1 MASIIPIPS
10 SRVTGLLTRQLLTQQ
25 YQTDQQD
32 LFRLQNQVSTGQRIF
47 VPSDDAP
54 SAIRAISLQT
64 LLNRK
69 DQLETNINIGLQF
82 LASTDSALGGQNG
95 VADTLSKIKA
105 ATLGVIGTVTTQED
119 RDAAIAEINNT
130 IESLVALGNTK
141 FNGRYIFAGSKTSTP
156 PYTIDD
162 DGNVAYH
169 GDDLSV
175 QAYSDLGALFTTNAT
190 GQDVFGGIS
199 SPVLGTAD
207 LNPQVNEDTLLSSLL
222 GGRGISPNGSIQI
235 EDATTPLTIVDIS
248 IASTVGDV
256 IRLIEETLPT
266 GSGIEVAISN
276 NGLQLTGSL
285 VHVTEVGTGTT
296 ATELGIAG
304 GPANTINGTDIDPQI
319 LKTTLIEDLL
329 GTKAR
334 AKLTSAGTDNDIL
347 IQATSNGT
355 ALDGVTINLVD
366 GGDIGDSASAAY
378 DSIGK
383 ILTVS
388 VDDTGETSANRV
400 VDAINTLSEFT
411 AELDPHDTTSTIAAG
426 SGLVSPGDTA
436 TTSGGS
442 GETLDQNSGIRVV
455 NGGST
460 YDITFAGAQTVEDL
474 LNILN
479 RSEAGLQAE
488 INTDGDGINIRS
500 RLSGTEFQ
508 IGELGGTTATQ
519 LGVRTFGTETSLS
532 DLNFGIGVPTRDS
545 RETNITK
552 EVLTITASDGV
563 SVVNVDLSTVVDP
576 SDLTEIRDTINAAA
590 TLAGIDLSAAVHTDG
605 NSLVLSDTLEGINQI
620 QVSQDA
626 TSADLGVDGGFDFS
640 IPQVDFSITARDG
653 QSFSVDLTGA
663 ESIEDVINLI
673 NTDPGNDDGLG
684 ARIVQATLVSNGNGI
699 SIVDF
704 SGGAGE
710 LTVTEAE
717 GSNAAEHLGLV
728 NQGEDSRSV
737 ASVILNGTDRHFLE
751 NESVFSTLLQLREAL
766 ENDDVPGI
774 ERASAKLDED
784 IQRVTFAQADV
795 GFRFQALEVSET
807 NLQDEV
813 VQLRSALSE
822 EIEVDLVEAISN
834 LTARQVSLQ
843 ASLQVTSTILQLS
856 LLNFI

>member
-64 LLNRK
+64 LLSRK
-69 DQLETNINIGLQF
+69 DQLETNINLGLRF

-105 ATLGVIGTVTTQED
+105 ATLGVVGTVTTQQD
-119 RDAAIAEINNT
+119 RDAAIAEVNNT
-130 IESLVALGNTK
+130 IEALVSLGNTK
-141 FNGRYIFAGSKTSTP
+141 FNGRYIFAGSRTSTP
-156 PYTIDD
+156 PYTIDE

-175 QAYSDLGALFTTNAT
+175 QAYSDLGALFTSNAT

-199 SPVLGTAD
+199 APVLGTAD
-207 LNPQVNEDTLLSSLL
+207 LNPQVNKDTLLSSLL

-235 EDATTPLTIVDIS
+235 EDTNTALTIVDIS
-248 IASTVGDV
+248 SASTVGDV
-256 IRLIEETLPT
+256 IRLIEEALPS
-266 GSGIEVAISN
+266 GSGIEVSISN

-296 ATELGIAG
+296 ANELGIAG
-304 GPANTINGTDIDPQI
+304 GPSNTLNGTDTNPQI
-319 LKTTLIEDLL
+319 LKTTFLGDLL

-334 AKLTSAGTDNDIL
+334 AKLTSTGTNNDIF
-347 IQATSNGT
+347 IKATSNGPT
-355 ALDGVTINLVD
+355 LDGVTINLVD
-366 GGDIGDSASAAY
+366 GGDIGDSASAVY

-383 ILTVS
+383 TVTVT

-400 VDAINTLSEFT
+400 VDAINSLSEFS
-411 AELDPHDTTSTIAAG
+411 AELDPHDTTSTTAAG
-426 SGLVSPGDTA
+426 SGLVSSGTTA

-442 GETLDQNSGIRVV
+442 GETLDQSSGIRIV
-455 NGGST
+455 NGGNT
-460 YDITFAGAQTVEDL
+460 YDITFTAAETVEDL

-479 RSEAGLQAE
+479 RSEAGVQAE
-488 INTDGDGINIRS
+488 INSDGDGINIRS
-500 RLSGTEFQ
+500 RLSGSEFQ

-519 LGVRTFGTETSLS
+519 LGVRTFGADTTLA
-532 DLNFGIGVPTRDS
+532 DLNFGIGVPTRET

-552 EVLTITASDGV
+552 EALTITASDGV
-563 SVVNVDLSTVVDP
+563 SVVNVDLSTVAVP
-576 SDLTEIRDTINAAA
+576 SDLTEIRDAINAAA
-590 TLAGIDLSAAVHTDG
+590 TLAGVDLSAAVHADG
-605 NSLVLSDTLEGINQI
+605 NSLVLTDGLEGSNQI

-626 TSADLGVDGGFDFS
+626 TSSNLGVDGGFDFS
-640 IPQVDFSITARDG
+640 IPQIDFTITARNG
-653 QSFSVDLTGA
+653 QSYSVDLSTA
-663 ESIEDVINLI
+663 ESIGDVISLI
-673 NTDPGNDDGLG
+673 NTDPGNDDGFG
-684 ARIVQATLVSNGNGI
+684 ARIVQATLATNGNGI

-704 SGGAGE
+704 TGGAGD
-710 LTVTEAE
+710 LTITEAE
-717 GSNAAEHLGLV
+717 GSNAAENLGLV
-728 NQGEDSRSV
+728 NQGEDSRAVS
-737 ASVILNGTDRHFLE
+737 AVILNGSDRHFLE
-751 NESVFSTLLQLREAL
+751 NESVFTTLIQLRDAL
-766 ENDDVPGI
+766 EENDVPGI
-774 ERASAKLDED
+774 GRASAKLEED

-795 GFRFQALEVSET
+795 GFRFQALQVSEL